1 MVIIKIEEIII
12 IIIVDGIILVM
23 GIFMEIIME
32 IIEGEIQIIEKELII
47 KNILLEIKGEIIV
60 RVLNQVLLQVQVQE
74 EGVHLM
80 IQGDIQ
86 EDLVNLNHLLEVEE
100 VNQGLITREVKAEV
114 QDLCHL
120 LV

>member
-1 MVIIKIEEIII
+1 MIIIKIEEIT

-23 GIFMEIIME
+23 GIFMGIIME
-32 IIEGEIQIIEKELII
+32 IIEEEILIIGKELIT
-47 KNILLEIKGEIIV
+47 KNILLEVKGEIIV

-74 EGVHLM
+74 EEVHLM

-86 EDLVNLNHLLEVEE
+86 EDQVNLNHLLEVEE

-114 QDLCHL
+114 QDLYHL

>member
-1 MVIIKIEEIII
+1 MIIIKIEEIT

-23 GIFMEIIME
+23 GIFMGIIME
-32 IIEGEIQIIEKELII
+32 IIEEEILIIGKELIT
-47 KNILLEIKGEIIV
+47 KNILLEVKGEIIV
-60 RVLNQVLLQVQVQE
+60 RVLNQVHLQVQVQE

-80 IQGDIQ
+80 IQGDILEGQVSLSHLQ
-86 EDLVNLNHLLEVEE
+86 EVGE
-100 VNQGLITREVKAEV
+100 VNQGLITLEAKAEV